1 MEVDH
6 SIVRRLRDFQIVG
19 LDACGEDST
28 WRVVAVDGGEAVLE
42 PRDAATLA
50 LLASL
55 PAPATLSFDTPRHPV
70 LLTGTVEPGPIDGT
84 VAFRVTDDVGL
95 QPLRLRPRLKAELA
109 VRITPLDG
117 AGRRVGFAED
127 FSTTDVSAGG
137 VRVEG
142 AGLGLPGALVGLEV
156 AVPGLPAPVVCQ
168 GRVVRRD
175 GDGSVAVEF
184 VDLDVEVAETLDRLI
199 FAVRQRVA
207 RQAFLLREGV

>member
-1 MEVDH
+1 VEVDH

-50 LLASL
+50 LLTEL

-70 LLTGTVEPGPIDGT
+70 LLTGTVERGPIDGT
-84 VAFRVTDDVGL
+84 VAFRVTDDVGVR
-95 QPLRLRPRLKAELA
+95 PLRLRPRLNADLA
-109 VRITPLDG
+109 VRVTPLGPD
-117 AGRRVGFAED
+117 GRRTGAAQSC
-127 FSTTDVSAGG
+127 STTDVSAGG
-137 VRVEG
+137 VRVDG
-142 AGLGLPGALVGLEV
+142 IAALPGTAVGLEV
-156 AVPGLPAPVVCQ
+156 AVPGMPDPVVCR

-175 GDGSVAVEF
+175 ADGAVAIEF
-184 VDLDVEVAETLDRLI
+184 IDLDSAVATTLDQLI

-207 RQAFLLREGV
+207 RQAFTLRETA

>member
-50 LLASL
+50 LLSEL
-55 PAPATLSFDTPRHPV
+55 PAPATMSFETPRHPV
-70 LLTGTVEPGPIDGT
+70 LLTGTVERGPIEGT
-84 VAFRVTDDVGL
+84 VGFRVTDDVGL
-95 QPLRLRPRLKAELA
+95 RPLRLRPRLKAELA
-109 VRITPLDG
+109 VRVTPLDG
-117 AGRRVGFAED
+117 EGRRVSFAQD
-127 FSTTDVSAGG
+127 FSTSDLSAGG
-137 VRVEG
+137 VRIEG
-142 AGLGLPGALVGLEV
+142 VAAAAGVLLGLEV
-156 AVPGLPAPVVCQ
+156 AVPGMPTPLVCR

-175 GDGSVAVEF
+175 GDGGVAVEF
-184 VDLDVEVAETLDRLI
+184 LDLEADVAATLDRLI